1 MNKSISIRILIIGDH
16 PVVRWGLA
24 AIVER
29 EMDMT
34 IVGQASNGYEA
45 IEVYRSYQ
53 PDVLLVDLRTEQYS
67 SVAAIQTICTGSK
80 NPSIIILTTYDEE
93 DIYCGMEAG
102 VKGYL
107 LKDVEPDELLKAIRT
122 VAYGQK
128 YIPPAFS
135 AKIKMQINNTELSDR
150 QLEVLRLITNG
161 KSNQEIGATL
171 YITEGTVKY
180 HIGKILCKLGVND
193 RTQAAMLALK
203 RGIVNDFGSIRR

>member
-1 MNKSISIRILIIGDH
+1 MNKSVRIRILITGDH
-16 PVVRWGLA
+16 PVVRCGLA

-34 IVGQASNGYEA
+34 IVGQASNGREA
-45 IEVYRSYQ
+45 IEVYRSCQ
-53 PDVLLVDLRTEQYS
+53 PDVLLMDLRMPQLS
-67 SVAAIQTICTGSK
+67 DVAAIKTICIEFK
-80 NPSIIILTTYDEE
+80 PSIIILTACDEE

-128 YIPPAFS
+128 YIPSAFG
-135 AKIKMQINNTELSDR
+135 AKLEIRSYNPQLSDR
-150 QLEVLRLITNG
+150 QLEVLRLITKG
-161 KSNQEIGATL
+161 KSNQQIGATL

-180 HIGKILCKLGVND
+180 HINNILGKLGVND

-203 RGIVNDFGSIRR
+203 RGMVDFGTICR